1 MLVNAATSLRP
12 PRPLHLARVYAS
24 DRVFVRGRLTRD
36 GLCTVRRDLDSGAQL
51 SQRRGVPQQ
60 KLSQMSHPLLGDRPT
75 LQLMPSR
82 TDIAGKPIHPPP
94 QPHVKFQMRELSE
107 KIKVLLDN

>member
-1 MLVNAATSLRP
+1 M
-12 PRPLHLARVYAS
+12 
-24 DRVFVRGRLTRD
+24 
-36 GLCTVRRDLDSGAQL
+36 CRDLDSGAQL

-82 TDIAGKPIHPPP
+82 ADIAGVISLRLHGAR
-94 QPHVKFQMRELSE
+94 QNHAISH
-107 KIKVLLDN
+107 LDDGHLITEPRCWA